1 MTYDEYKTQ
10 LDKIVEN
17 PDSAA
22 TAVLDILENI
32 KADTETLATLE
43 ANIAEKDSRIRDLQ
57 DVNMKLFL
65 RQSGEPEKKDDEP
78 DVDEMDFQEYLDYL
92 DKEEK

>member
-1 MTYDEYKTQ
+1 MTYEEYEAK
-10 LDKIVEN
+10 LNDVIKN

-32 KADTETLATLE
+32 KADTQTLATME
-43 ANIAEKDSRIRDLQ
+43 ANIAERDGRIRDLQ
-57 DVNMKLFL
+57 DTNMKLFL
-65 RQSGEPEKKDDEP
+65 RQSGEPEKNDDEP

-92 DKEEK
+92 NKEEK